1 MIDIAS
7 VGYQL
12 LSTSENINSENA
24 SINQNNDIDYIN
36 SKSTIVPQKKEL
48 FQWHSRKKINAKL

>member
-12 LSTSENINSENA
+12 LSTSKNINIENT

-36 SKSTIVPQKKEL
+36 SKSTIVPQKKE
-48 FQWHSRKKINAKL
+48 